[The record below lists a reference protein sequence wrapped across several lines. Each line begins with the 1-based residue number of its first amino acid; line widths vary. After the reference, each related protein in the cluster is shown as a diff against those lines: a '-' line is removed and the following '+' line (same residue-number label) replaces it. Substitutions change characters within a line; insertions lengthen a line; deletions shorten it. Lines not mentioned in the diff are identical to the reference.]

1 MAQLCEAL
9 QATEL
14 SEVTRGE
21 THLRILPRGFYSR
34 PALQVAQDLLGKYLV
49 RHIDSDELIG
59 RIVEVEAYGGTD
71 DPASHAY
78 KGRTPRNRVMFGK
91 PGVAYVYFTYGNHYC
106 LNIVSDAEGVPAA
119 VLMRALEPIAGIEIM
134 KTNRGVGRI
143 LDLTNGPG
151 KLTKALKIGADLNGY
166 DVVNGKDL
174 FVASAHERKNFEIV
188 STPRVGIK
196 VGTDKLWR
204 FHIKGNQYVSRK

>member
-1 MAQLCEAL
+1 M
-9 QATEL
+9 
-14 SEVTRGE
+14 
-21 THLRILPRGFYSR
+21 
-34 PALQVAQDLLGKYLV
+34 
-49 RHIDSDELIG
+49 
-59 RIVEVEAYGGTD
+59 EAYRGTD

-106 LNIVSDAEGVPAA
+106 LNIVSEAEGVPAA
-119 VLMRALEPIAGIEIM
+119 VLIRALEPIAGIEIM
-134 KTNRGVGRI
+134 KTNRGAGRI

-174 FVASAHERKNFEIV
+174 FAASAHERKNFEIV